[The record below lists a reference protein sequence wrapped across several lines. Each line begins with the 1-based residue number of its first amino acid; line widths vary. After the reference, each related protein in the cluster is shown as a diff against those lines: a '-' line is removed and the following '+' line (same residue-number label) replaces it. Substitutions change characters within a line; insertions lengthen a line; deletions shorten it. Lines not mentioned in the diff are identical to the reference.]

1 MGGPAEALA
10 HYETALALA
19 EADRGP
25 TVELTL
31 RAASAANGS
40 GRTMRA
46 MALLR
51 AALAGD
57 SPTPHERAELLG
69 ALAFAA
75 RLTEEQVDRL
85 RLTEEALGLLD
96 HDAPVQLQVYLLA
109 RRAEALMDGGRSAEA
124 LGVADEAMALA
135 VEHDLT
141 VDRTDLTS
149 ILARLSESA
158 GDPGESIRR
167 LEMAV
172 AAWTSAPDLAL
183 LRAMHILASVHYRQG
198 DHVAAL
204 AAFERTLAEARRA
217 GLEWSVFGVGTRAMA
232 VTTAYEMGDW
242 DLALRLADHTTDAT
256 MPSSAAASIDAA
268 ALGVRAGRGGVTAE
282 ELLAGARPWWPEE
295 GRIAVQSGATAIDV
309 LGRDG
314 DVDGM
319 LALHAEVVGFLR
331 DLWGLGRVAAEVRL
345 AALVVGHLGTTLRG
359 QPPAR
364 RAVLL
369 DHVDRLSAEAAA
381 VWGGG
386 TLLLPPTVEGQA
398 WEARAMAEQQR
409 AHWAAGE
416 DVPLRGLVDAS
427 RRVVDLFVLHGE
439 IYEVARARTRLA
451 EVLLAAGDPGADDV
465 LAAARETAERLGAAP
480 LLAALDHL
488 APRQAP

>member
-1 MGGPAEALA
+1 MQ
-10 HYETALALA
+10 
-19 EADRGP
+19 
-25 TVELTL
+25 L
-31 RAASAANGS
+31 RV
-40 GRTMRA
+40 
-46 MALLR
+46 
-51 AALAGD
+51 
-57 SPTPHERAELLG
+57 
-69 ALAFAA
+69 F
-75 RLTEEQVDRL
+75 
-85 RLTEEALGLLD
+85 
-96 HDAPVQLQVYLLA
+96 LLA
-109 RRAEALMDGGRSAEA
+109 RRAEALMDGGRSTEA
-124 LGVADEAMALA
+124 LGVADDAMALA

-198 DHVAAL
+198 DHEAAL

-217 GLEWSVFGVGTRAMA
+217 GLEWSVFGVDTRAMA

-268 ALGVRAGRGGVTAE
+268 ALGVRAGRGGVTAD

-386 TLLLPPTVEGQA
+386 PGGTLLLPPTVEGQA

-427 RRVVDLFVLHGE
+427 ARVVDLFVLHGE

-488 APRQAP
+488 APRQAPRSAPSTLTAREAEVLGLLAEGRSNGEIGRALFISTKTASVHVSNILAKLGAASRGEAVALARTSGLLDD